1 MTKVYSYV
9 FNSFILI
16 MNHQTI
22 KKVVLLAIVVTI
34 LVVVFANYI
43 DESPSHQVFRS
54 AAEVMKDA
62 KDDDVAQ
69 LTGNIV
75 ERISKERFI
84 FRDATGEIQVTIDQE
99 KMPTQ
104 TFDEK
109 TVFEISGEVEL
120 VSKGSVEI
128 DVDSIKVV
136 K

>member
-1 MTKVYSYV
+1 
-9 FNSFILI
+9 
-16 MNHQTI
+16 MNHQAI
-22 KKVVLLAIVVTI
+22 KKGAFLAIVVTI
-34 LVVVFANYI
+34 LVVVFVN
-43 DESPSHQVFRS
+43 SMGSSSHPLFRS

-62 KDDDVAQ
+62 KDDDVVQ

-75 ERISKERFI
+75 RRINKERFI
-84 FRDATGEIQVTIDQE
+84 FRDTTGEIQVTIDQE

>member
-1 MTKVYSYV
+1 MYSYV

>member
-1 MTKVYSYV
+1 MYSYV
-9 FNSFILI
+9 FNFFILI

-22 KKVVLLAIVVTI
+22 KKVALLAIVVTI

-128 DVDSIKVV
+128 DGDSIKVV